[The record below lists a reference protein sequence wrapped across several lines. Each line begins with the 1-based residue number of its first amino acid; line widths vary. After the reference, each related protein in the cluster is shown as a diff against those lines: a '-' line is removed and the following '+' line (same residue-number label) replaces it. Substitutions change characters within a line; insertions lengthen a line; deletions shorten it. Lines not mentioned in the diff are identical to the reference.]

1 MDIVVTCAAG
11 LGNRLIP
18 LYSTQDIY
26 IKYGIKFKYYWPH
39 QECVQVATLKD
50 LFDHDFDEFTED
62 NEHLVHNLEQKS
74 GSIPLTK
81 EDLVKNINWLN
92 PYARFIEDN
101 SSTDYYTS
109 FHSIKIQQDIL
120 AKVDVLNINKN
131 VIGLHIRGGDL
142 KHKADSHDPNDNRS
156 ATKQQLDRLLK
167 YVDKILR
174 FNPSQYFFVSCEDE
188 EDASYTQKLLGDNMI
203 AIHGQYSRCTKN
215 GCKDAFAN
223 IIALSKCGIVLGNV
237 GSTFAGVACSIGSIE
252 HKIIDEQIDI
262 PCADIPLDKGQQ
274 R

>member
-26 IKYGIKFKYYWPH
+26 IKYGIKFRYYWPY

-62 NEHLVHNLEQKS
+62 NEYLVHNLEQKTS
-74 GSIPLTK
+74 CAPLTK

-92 PYARFIEDN
+92 PYARFIDDN
-101 SSTDYYTS
+101 DETDYYAA
-109 FHSIKIQQDIL
+109 FCSIKIQPDIL

-131 VIGLHIRGGDL
+131 FIGLHIRGGDL
-142 KHKADSHDPNDNRS
+142 KHKADDHDPQDNRS
-156 ATKQQLDRLLK
+156 ATPQTLHQSLRYIDNILK
-167 YVDKILR
+167 N
-174 FNPSQYFFVSCEDE
+174 NPSQYFFVSCEDE
-188 EDASYTQKLLGDNMI
+188 EDQRQIYKLLGDNMI
-203 AIHGQYSRCTKN
+203 AINGQYSRCTKN

-223 IIALSKCGIVLGNV
+223 IIALSKCGMVLGNV
-237 GSTFAGVACSIGSIE
+237 GSTFAGVACAIGGTE
-252 HKIIDEQIDI
+252 HKVINE
-262 PCADIPLDKGQQ
+262 
-274 R
+274 